1 MIQVQGLCK
10 SFDGLPAL
18 NNVSINVPKGSI
30 YGIVGPN
37 GSGKT
42 TLIKH
47 IVGILIPDQG
57 TIKIEDE
64 EVWDNP
70 AVKKRIAY
78 IPDDIYFFP
87 QDSLQDMLNFYRRV
101 YPQFNMERWQKLQPV
116 FALDDKRPLRR
127 FSRGMKK
134 HAAFMLALSMM
145 PDVLVLDEP
154 MDGLDPVARR
164 KVWNLIFQDVAERQT
179 TVFISSHNLR
189 ELEDAC
195 DHVGILHRGRVILER
210 ALDELQNNIFKLQMG
225 FRGDPPD
232 FSMLNVLADNRVG
245 SVVQLVVRGERQQV
259 LQQAAALEPLMLDV
273 LPLSLEE
280 IFIYELGGLDY
291 EISTAI
297 I

>member
-1 MIQVQGLCK
+1 MIEVQGLCK
-10 SFDGLPAL
+10 TFDGFRAL
-18 NNVSINVPKGSI
+18 NEVNIDVPKGSI

-47 IVGILIPDQG
+47 MVGILIPDQG
-57 TIKIEDE
+57 TVKYEDK
-64 EVWDNP
+64 EVLDNP
-70 AVKKRIAY
+70 EIKKRIAY

-87 QDSLQDMLNFYRRV
+87 QDNLKDMFNFYRRV
-101 YPQFNMERWQKLQPV
+101 YPEFNIERWEKIKPV
-116 FALDDKRPLRR
+116 FALDEKRPLRR
-127 FSRGMKK
+127 FSRGMRK
-134 HAAFMLALSMM
+134 HAAFMLSLSIM
-145 PDVLVLDEP
+145 PDVLILDEP

-179 TVFISSHNLR
+179 TVFVSSHNLR

-195 DHVGILHRGRVILER
+195 DHVGILHKGQVVLQRG
-210 ALDELQNNIFKLQMG
+210 LDELQNNIFKLQMG
-225 FRGDPPD
+225 FHGDPPD
-232 FSMLNVLADNRVG
+232 FSFLNVLAAHRIG
-245 SVVQLVVRGERQQV
+245 SVVQLVVRGEREQV
-259 LQQAAALEPLMLDV
+259 LQQASALEPLMLDI

>member
-1 MIQVQGLCK
+1 MIEVQGLCK
-10 SFDGLPAL
+10 TFDGFPAL

-47 IVGILIPDQG
+47 MVGILIPDQG
-57 TIKIEDE
+57 TIRIEDE
-64 EVWDNP
+64 EVYDNP
-70 AVKKRIAY
+70 AVKKRVAY

-87 QDSLQDMLNFYRRV
+87 QDNLDDMVNFYRRV
-101 YPQFNMERWQKLQPV
+101 YPEFNMERWQKLLPV
-116 FALDDKRPLRR
+116 FSLDNKRALRR

-134 HAAFMLALSMM
+134 HAAFMLTLSMM

-164 KVWNLIFQDVAERQT
+164 KVWSLLFQDVAERQT
-179 TVFISSHNLR
+179 TVFVSSHNLR
-189 ELEDAC
+189 ELEDVC
-195 DHVGILHRGRVILER
+195 DHVGILHRGEVVLER
-210 ALDELQNNIFKLQMG
+210 GLDELQNNIFKLQMG
-225 FRGDPPD
+225 FHGEAPD
-232 FSMLNVLADNRVG
+232 FSSLNVLADNRVG
-245 SVVQLVVRGERQQV
+245 SVVQLVVRGERERV
-259 LQQAAALEPLMLDV
+259 LQQAAALQPLMLDV